1 MVDLHACVKMLYI
14 SDHVLILPSS
24 SVCDILMTHS
34 ANGISAILFIK
45 VKTCYQFN
53 LKMPR
58 KQKGAYNPNYT
69 KVFSNVANPFLEVEF
84 MHDNRDPF
92 EELNDLPRFVSYH
105 H

>member
-1 MVDLHACVKMLYI
+1 
-14 SDHVLILPSS
+14 
-24 SVCDILMTHS
+24 
-34 ANGISAILFIK
+34 
-45 VKTCYQFN
+45 
-53 LKMPR
+53 MPR

>member
-1 MVDLHACVKMLYI
+1 
-14 SDHVLILPSS
+14 
-24 SVCDILMTHS
+24 MTHS

-53 LKMPR
+53 LNMPR

-84 MHDNRDPF
+84 IQDDRDPF
-92 EELNDLPRFVSYH
+92 EELKDLPRYASYH
-105 H
+105 HYV